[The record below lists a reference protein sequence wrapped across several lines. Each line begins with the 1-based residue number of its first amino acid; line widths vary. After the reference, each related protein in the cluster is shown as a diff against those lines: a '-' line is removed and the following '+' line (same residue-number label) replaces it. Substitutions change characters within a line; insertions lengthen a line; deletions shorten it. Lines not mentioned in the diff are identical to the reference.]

1 MSNAITDED
10 IVTISKA
17 LADRTRLGMLRTIAS
32 RGCVCCGD
40 VARAFD
46 VTQAT
51 VSHHLK
57 VLSNA
62 GLVETRRDGQFI
74 RVCAVRRTLENFRVA
89 LGHGFDQRP

>member
-1 MSNAITDED
+1 MDDQTL
-10 IVTISKA
+10 VTISKA
-17 LADRTRLGMLRTIAS
+17 LADRTRLGMLRTIAR

-57 VLSNA
+57 ILSNA

-74 RVCAVRRTLENFRVA
+74 RVCVVPRTLDDFRKA
-89 LGHGFDQRP
+89 LGHGFDQQT

>member
-1 MSNAITDED
+1 MSNALNDED
-10 IVTISKA
+10 IVIISKA
-17 LADRTRLGMLRTIAS
+17 LADKTRLGMLRTIAR

-74 RVCAVRRTLENFRVA
+74 RVCLVPRTLDEFRHA
-89 LGHGFDQRP
+89 LGHGFEKTP

>member
-1 MSNAITDED
+1 MSKAMTDAD
-10 IVTISKA
+10 IVAVSKA
-17 LADRTRLGMLRTIAS
+17 LADRTRLGILRTIAR

-74 RVCAVRRTLENFRVA
+74 RVCAVRRTIDEFRSA
-89 LGHGFDQRP
+89 LGDGFEQVP

>member
-17 LADRTRLGMLRTIAS
+17 LADRTRLGILRTIAS

-57 VLSNA
+57 VLTTA
-62 GLVETRRDGQFI
+62 GFLERSKRGTWAYYKLIPGALDRISQLLVGS
-74 RVCAVRRTLENFRVA
+74 
-89 LGHGFDQRP
+89 

>member
-1 MSNAITDED
+1 MSNAVSDAE

-17 LADRTRLGMLRTIAS
+17 LADRTRLGILRTIAR

-57 VLSNA
+57 VLNNA
-62 GLVETRRDGQFI
+62 GLVEMRRDGQFI
-74 RVCAVRRTLENFRVA
+74 RVCVVRRTLDEFRSA
-89 LGHGFDQRP
+89 LGHGFDATS

>member
-1 MSNAITDED
+1 MSNAVNDED

-17 LADRTRLGMLRTIAS
+17 LADRTRLGILRTIAR

-40 VARAFD
+40 VAKAFS

-62 GLVETRRDGQFI
+62 GLVEMRRDGQFI
-74 RVCAVRRTLENFRVA
+74 RVCVVRRTLDDFRSA
-89 LGHGFDQRP
+89 LGDGFDQNS